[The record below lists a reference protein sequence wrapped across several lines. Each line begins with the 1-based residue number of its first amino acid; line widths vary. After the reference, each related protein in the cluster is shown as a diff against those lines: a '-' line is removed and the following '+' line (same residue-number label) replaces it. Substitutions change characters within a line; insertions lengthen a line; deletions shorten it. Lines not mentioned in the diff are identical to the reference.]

1 MEQEFKDKLTE
12 DATLQAQVLDILK
25 GTEVG
30 KAYTETVA
38 KNYFEQNIGSEHRKI
53 YDFVDNALKS
63 EGLDKPEGV
72 KTSEW
77 VNMIAKQNKE
87 LSDKI
92 STMSANPDK
101 KELSD
106 KISTMSANPDKL
118 AEQIDA
124 LTQKHKKEKQTFN
137 KIAQEEIAKRD
148 AEINNLKKI
157 QTDVMKQSEIQK
169 SVAKLEFNKGLDEK
183 LINDIIQVKTQIL
196 IHNSKIEDGVVVWCN
211 PDGTPIKD
219 GILNASLDSILRSEF
234 DSVLHK
240 SVAGGN
246 AGTQPTNTGTFNGQQ
261 VIVDTT
267 RFKTQEE
274 FLNEFNK
281 VAQSK
286 GIAKG
291 EQYDSL
297 YWDAFERYNVKEL
310 REI

>member
-1 MEQEFKDKLTE
+1 MEQEFKDKLTT

-38 KNYFEQNIGSEHRKI
+38 KNYFEQNVGQEHRKI

-63 EGLDKPEGV
+63 AGLDKPEGL

-77 VNMIAKQNKE
+77 VNMVAKQN
-87 LSDKI
+87 
-92 STMSANPDK
+92 

-124 LTQKHKKEKQTFN
+124 LTQKHKKEKQSFN
-137 KIAQEEIAKRD
+137 KVAQDEIAIRD
-148 AEINNLKKI
+148 AEIHQLKQV
-157 QTDVMKQSEIQK
+157 QTDVMKQSEIQR
-169 SVAKLEFNKGLDEK
+169 SVSKLEFNKGLDEK

-196 IHNSKIEDGVVVWCN
+196 IHNSKIEDGVVVWCK

-219 GILNASLDSILRSEF
+219 GILNANLDSIIRSEF

-246 AGTQPTNTGTFNGQQ
+246 AGTQPTQTGTFNGQQ

-274 FLNEFNK
+274 FLNEFNT

-297 YWDAFERYNVKEL
+297 YWDAFERYDVKQL

>member
-38 KNYFEQNIGSEHRKI
+38 KNYFEQNVGSEHRKI

-77 VNMIAKQNKE
+77 VNMIAKQN
-87 LSDKI
+87 
-92 STMSANPDK
+92 

>member
-1 MEQEFKDKLTE
+1 MEQEFKDKLTQ

-38 KNYFEQNIGSEHRKI
+38 KNYFEQNVGSEHRKI

-101 KELSD
+101 
-106 KISTMSANPDKL
+106 L

-124 LTQKHKKEKQTFN
+124 LTQKHKKEKQNFN
-137 KIAQEEIAKRD
+137 KVAQEEIAKRD
-148 AEINNLKKI
+148 AEIQQLKKI

-297 YWDAFERYNVKEL
+297 YWDAFERYDVKQL

>member
-1 MEQEFKDKLTE
+1 MEQEFKDKLTQ

-38 KNYFEQNIGSEHRKI
+38 KNYFEQNVGSEHRKI

-101 KELSD
+101 
-106 KISTMSANPDKL
+106 L

-124 LTQKHKKEKQTFN
+124 LTQKHKKEKQNFN
-137 KIAQEEIAKRD
+137 KVAQDEIAKRD
-148 AEINNLKKI
+148 AEIQQLKKI

-297 YWDAFERYNVKEL
+297 YWDAFERYDVKQL

>member
-1 MEQEFKDKLTE
+1 MEQEFKDKLTQ

-38 KNYFEQNIGSEHRKI
+38 KNYFEQNVGSEHRKI

-101 KELSD
+101 
-106 KISTMSANPDKL
+106 L

-124 LTQKHKKEKQTFN
+124 LTQKHKKEKQSFN
-137 KIAQEEIAKRD
+137 KVAQDEIAIRD
-148 AEINNLKKI
+148 AEIQQLKQV

-219 GILNASLDSILRSEF
+219 GILNASLDSIL
-234 DSVLHK
+234 
-240 SVAGGN
+240 
-246 AGTQPTNTGTFNGQQ
+246 
-261 VIVDTT
+261 
-267 RFKTQEE
+267 
-274 FLNEFNK
+274 
-281 VAQSK
+281 
-286 GIAKG
+286 
-291 EQYDSL
+291 
-297 YWDAFERYNVKEL
+297 
-310 REI
+310 

>member
-77 VNMIAKQNKE
+77 VNMIAKQN
-87 LSDKI
+87 
-92 STMSANPDK
+92 

>member
-1 MEQEFKDKLTE
+1 MEQEFKDKLTT
-12 DATLQAQVLDILK
+12 DVTLQAKVLDILK
-25 GTEVG
+25 GTDVG

-38 KNYFEQNIGSEHRKI
+38 KNYFEQNVGSEHRKI
-53 YDFVDNALKS
+53 YDFVDNAMKS

-101 KELSD
+101 
-106 KISTMSANPDKL
+106 L

-137 KIAQEEIAKRD
+137 KVAQDEIAIRD
-148 AEINNLKKI
+148 AEIQQLKQV

-196 IHNSKIEDGVVVWCN
+196 IHNSKIEDGVVVWCK

-219 GILNASLDSILRSEF
+219 GILNASLDSIIRSEF
-234 DSVLHK
+234 ESVLHT
-240 SVAGGN
+240 SVGGGN
-246 AGTQPTNTGTFNGQQ
+246 AGTQPTQTGQFNGQQ
-261 VIVDTT
+261 VIVDTS

-274 FLNEFNK
+274 FLTEFSK
-281 VAQSK
+281 IAQSK

-297 YWDAFERYNVKEL
+297 YWDAFERYDVKQL

>member
-1 MEQEFKDKLTE
+1 MEQEFKDKLTQ
-12 DATLQAQVLDILK
+12 DATLQAKVLDILK

-38 KNYFEQNIGSEHRKI
+38 KNYFEQNVGSEHRKI

-101 KELSD
+101 
-106 KISTMSANPDKL
+106 L

-124 LTQKHKKEKQTFN
+124 LTQKHKKEKQNFN
-137 KIAQEEIAKRD
+137 KVAQDEIAKRD
-148 AEINNLKKI
+148 AEIQQLKQV

-196 IHNSKIEDGVVVWCN
+196 IHNSKIEDGVVVWCK

-240 SVAGGN
+240 TVGG
-246 AGTQPTNTGTFNGQQ
+246 GQQ
-261 VIVDTT
+261 G
-267 RFKTQEE
+267 
-274 FLNEFNK
+274 
-281 VAQSK
+281 SK
-286 GIAKG
+286 HKR
-291 EQYDSL
+291 S
-297 YWDAFERYNVKEL
+297 F
-310 REI
+310 

>member
-1 MEQEFKDKLTE
+1 MEQEFKDKLTT
-12 DATLQAQVLDILK
+12 DATLQAKVLDILK

-38 KNYFEQNIGSEHRKI
+38 KNYFEQNVGSEHRKI

-101 KELSD
+101 
-106 KISTMSANPDKL
+106 L

-124 LTQKHKKEKQTFN
+124 LTQKHKKEKQNFN
-137 KIAQEEIAKRD
+137 KVAQDEIAKRD
-148 AEINNLKKI
+148 AEIQQLKKI

-196 IHNSKIEDGVVVWCN
+196 IHNSKIEDGVVVWCK

-274 FLNEFNK
+274 FLTEFNK

-297 YWDAFERYNVKEL
+297 YWDAFERYDVKQL

>member
-1 MEQEFKDKLTE
+1 MEQEFKDKLTQ

-38 KNYFEQNIGSEHRKI
+38 KNYFEQNVGSEHRKI

-101 KELSD
+101 
-106 KISTMSANPDKL
+106 L

-124 LTQKHKKEKQTFN
+124 LTQKHKKEKQNFN
-137 KIAQEEIAKRD
+137 KVAQDEIAKRD
-148 AEINNLKKI
+148 AEIQQLKKI

-196 IHNSKIEDGVVVWCN
+196 IHNSKIEDGVVVWCK

-297 YWDAFERYNVKEL
+297 YWDAFERYDVKQL